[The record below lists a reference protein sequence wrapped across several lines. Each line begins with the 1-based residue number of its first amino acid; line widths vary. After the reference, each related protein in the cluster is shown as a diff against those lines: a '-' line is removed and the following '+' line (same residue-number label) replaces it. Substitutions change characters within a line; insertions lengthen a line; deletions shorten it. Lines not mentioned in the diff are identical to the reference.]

1 MSDLIVY
8 DEEYSN
14 LESAYDQLGTLF
26 ATQLNDY
33 LTILGR
39 LNTDAV
45 TSGNVHDN
53 LVLFYDKV
61 AVLKDLLDDTL
72 DVAGDLCD
80 DYVDEVD
87 DKDKGLYD

>member
-26 ATQLNDY
+26 NEQLNDY
-33 LTILGR
+33 LTILKSV
-39 LNTDAV
+39 NTYAV

-53 LVLFYDKV
+53 LVIFYDKV
-61 AVLKDLLDDTL
+61 AVLKEFLDDTL
-72 DVAGDLCD
+72 DGARELSENYVEEID
-80 DYVDEVD
+80 DN
-87 DKDKGLYD
+87 DKSLYD